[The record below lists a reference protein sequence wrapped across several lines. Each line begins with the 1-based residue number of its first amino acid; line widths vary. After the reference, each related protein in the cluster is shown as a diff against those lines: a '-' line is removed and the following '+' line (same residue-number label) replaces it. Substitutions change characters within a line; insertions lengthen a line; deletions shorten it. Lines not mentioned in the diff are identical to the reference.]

1 VHKLPT
7 RLNSGAQLRYDT
19 FTILLH
25 WSTAAL
31 VIIQWGVASPD
42 IPMANGVS
50 LIDFF
55 PTGRPRIMM
64 RSVHITLGVLLIAV
78 LLVRIFWRGTSSQ
91 KLPAAYP
98 GLLGVA
104 ANLLHYALY
113 ALLAIILILGVAN
126 VWVRGDSIFG
136 LFSIPAF
143 NPNDRALRQT
153 LGNLHGW
160 AANVLLI
167 VAGIH
172 ALTALFHHCVLR
184 DGVLRRMLPASRID
198 PKLR

>member
-7 RLNSGAQLRYDT
+7 GLTSGAQLRYDT

-25 WSTAAL
+25 WTTASL
-31 VIIQWGVASPD
+31 VFVQWGIASPD
-42 IPMANGVS
+42 VPMANGVS

-64 RSVHITLGVLLIAV
+64 RSVHIALGVLLIAV
-78 LLVRIFWRGTSSQ
+78 VLVRIFWRGTSSQ

-98 GLLGVA
+98 GLMGVA
-104 ANLLHYALY
+104 ANLMHYALY
-113 ALLAIILILGVAN
+113 ALLTMTLVLGVAN

-153 LGNLHGW
+153 FGHLHGW
-160 AANVLLI
+160 AANALLI
-167 VAGIH
+167 VAGMH
-172 ALTALFHHCVLR
+172 ALTALFHHYVLR
-184 DGVLRRMLPASRID
+184 DGVLRRMLPKSQIG
-198 PKLR
+198 PKLP